1 MLGKWVLRVLAIS
14 YVGAILAV
22 RSGYVFYRTFK
33 HGFGPFWDSITSPLA
48 VDALK
53 LTLIVTLWA
62 VPLNAIFGV
71 LCALWIARRPTKTT
85 PSSPRSSTCRW
96 PSPPS
101 SSASRCCCSTGAGL
115 VRRLAERARP
125 PGRIRDAGHRAG
137 HDLRVA
143 AVRGARGGAVLRE
156 IGNEQEQAAWTLGA
170 SSFATFR
177 RVTLPAIRPA
187 LVYGIV
193 LTAARCLGEFGA
205 VSVISGRIQGQT
217 ETLTLYV
224 EDRFESFDLTGAY
237 ATSVLLASIAIVTLV
252 LANRKPASRRQE
264 GDAMTVVVDAVS
276 KRFGTFHALDAV
288 SVTIADGSLTALL
301 GPSGSGKSTLL
312 RTIAG
317 LEEPDSGEIVLHG
330 ERATHL
336 SPQRRNVGMVFQH
349 YAAFKH
355 MTVEDNVAFGLTI
368 RRRKKAE
375 IKARCEELLALV
387 QLDGLAERYPRQLS
401 GGQRQRMALAR
412 ALAVEPKVLLLD
424 EPFGALD
431 ARVRKDL
438 RLWLRRLHDETH
450 VTTVLVTHDQEEA
463 MEVADQIVLMNHGR
477 IEQIGAPHEL
487 YDEPA
492 NQFVM
497 GFVGPVNRIGE
508 ALRAPARHLDPAR
521 ARRQR
526 GRGAGRAIVHL
537 GFHMRVDLLLAD
549 GLPVHA
555 QLTRDEVEHARA
567 RAGPDRVGRARAR
580 AGLRR
585 RGRCRGR
592 LARGRPRRARLVGC
606 YARSPA
612 RRATA
617 DLPGAQRSASSTRSA
632 TASQVMPPVAAW
644 AAAPA
649 ACAVAG
655 SAKARIA
662 VDQGLEV
669 VGRDEPRAVAEHVRP
684 APAVVPIDGM
694 PAAAAST

>member
-1 MLGKWVLRVLAIS
+1 
-14 YVGAILAV
+14 
-22 RSGYVFYRTFK
+22 
-33 HGFGPFWDSITSPLA
+33 
-48 VDALK
+48 
-53 LTLIVTLWA
+53 
-62 VPLNAIFGV
+62 
-71 LCALWIARRPTKTT
+71 
-85 PSSPRSSTCRW
+85 
-96 PSPPS
+96 
-101 SSASRCCCSTGAGL
+101 
-115 VRRLAERARP
+115 
-125 PGRIRDAGHRAG
+125 
-137 HDLRVA
+137 
-143 AVRGARGGAVLRE
+143 
-156 IGNEQEQAAWTLGA
+156 
-170 SSFATFR
+170 
-177 RVTLPAIRPA
+177 
-187 LVYGIV
+187 
-193 LTAARCLGEFGA
+193 
-205 VSVISGRIQGQT
+205 
-217 ETLTLYV
+217 
-224 EDRFESFDLTGAY
+224 
-237 ATSVLLASIAIVTLV
+237 
-252 LANRKPASRRQE
+252 
-264 GDAMTVVVDAVS
+264 MTVVVDAVS
-276 KRFGTFHALDAV
+276 KRFGSFQALDSV
-288 SVTIADGSLTALL
+288 SVTITDGSLTALL

-375 IKARCEELLALV
+375 IRAKVHELLSLV
-387 QLDGLAERYPRQLS
+387 QLDGLAKRYPNQLS

-508 ALRAPARHLDPAR
+508 AYVRPHDISIRHEPSDNAVEALVER
-521 ARRQR
+521 V
-526 GRGAGRAIVHL
+526 VHL

-555 QLTRDEVEHARA
+555 QLTRDEVEQLELEQGQIVWVAPERE
-567 RAGPDRVGRARAR
+567 RVFAGIDASEA
-580 AGLRR
+580 AALE
-585 RGRCRGR
+585 
-592 LARGRPRRARLVGC
+592 
-606 YARSPA
+606 
-612 RRATA
+612 A
-617 DLPGAQRSASSTRSA
+617 DLDELASEA
-632 TASQVMPPVAAW
+632 
-644 AAAPA
+644 
-649 ACAVAG
+649 
-655 SAKARIA
+655 
-662 VDQGLEV
+662 
-669 VGRDEPRAVAEHVRP
+669 
-684 APAVVPIDGM
+684 
-694 PAAAAST
+694 